1 MTAITDY
8 ANYDT
13 VGLADLIAK
22 GEVTPEE
29 ALDAALTRM
38 RAVQPELNAVVH
50 DMEDEARRTIAAGLP
65 DRPFRGVPFML
76 KDLNLFYAGQ
86 PTSQGS
92 CFYEGFVPGH
102 DSELVV
108 RHKAAGLVVMTKTNT
123 PEFGLCA
130 TTESVALGPAP
141 NPWNLA
147 HSCGGSSGG
156 SARRWRRACC
166 WRRTRPTVAARSA
179 FRPPARAS
187 SA

>member
-76 KDLNLFYAGQ
+76 KDLNLST
-86 PTSQGS
+86 PGS
-92 CFYEGFVPGH
+92 
-102 DSELVV
+102 
-108 RHKAAGLVVMTKTNT
+108 
-123 PEFGLCA
+123 
-130 TTESVALGPAP
+130 
-141 NPWNLA
+141 
-147 HSCGGSSGG
+147 
-156 SARRWRRACC
+156 RRA
-166 WRRTRPTVAARSA
+166 R
-179 FRPPARAS
+179 ARAS
-187 SA
+187 TRASCPGTTASWWCATRRPASSS